1 VPLTAPPA
9 AAAPIPPPDLRGPTS
24 LSMLTIDWDFPVYKA
39 PAQADSTGGSS
50 ATMLRAA
57 LPRTTAFDYLGSSD
71 PRPLLVLRE
80 CTTCS
85 GTDDALLSTSENN
98 EKTFLLSR
106 WFHCVKLSP
115 DVLEENHPFRNT
127 FVEEEPPH
135 LFVASRDGTHMV
147 ALRGDQSRAELWGA
161 MSDVLDREYEKD
173 ADRALKQ
180 LFGVLNDYDRVDDR
194 IALLEQR
201 YEVALEKK
209 GPGSKKLKKLA
220 RDLEKERAKKAALR
234 EEEAALLDL
243 GLRNPEPAADAT
255 PDLVGSTG

>member
-1 VPLTAPPA
+1 M
-9 AAAPIPPPDLRGPTS
+9 RGPTS
-24 LSMLTIDWDFPVYKA
+24 RSVLTIDWDYPVFKA
-39 PAQADSTGGSS
+39 AADAAPDGGSS
-50 ATMLRAA
+50 ATMRRAA
-57 LPRTTAFDYLGSSD
+57 LPRTTAFQFLGSSD

-127 FVEEEPPH
+127 FIEEEPPH
-135 LFVASRDGTHMV
+135 LFVASRDGSHMV
-147 ALRGDQSRAELWGA
+147 PLRGDQSRAALWAA

-180 LFGVLNDYDRVDDR
+180 LFGVLNDYDKIDDR
-194 IALLEQR
+194 IAQLEQR
-201 YEVALEKK
+201 YEATLEKK

-234 EEEAALLDL
+234 EEEAELLDL
-243 GLRNPEPAADAT
+243 GLVNPAPAPDAT
-255 PDLVGSTG
+255 PDPVGSTG